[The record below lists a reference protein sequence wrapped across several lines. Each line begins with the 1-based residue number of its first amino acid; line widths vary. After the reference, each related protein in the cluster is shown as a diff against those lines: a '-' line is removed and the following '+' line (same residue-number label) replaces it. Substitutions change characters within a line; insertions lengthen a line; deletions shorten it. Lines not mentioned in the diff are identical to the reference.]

1 MLTHVVFFKL
11 KDKSSGTLEKLKND
25 LLALKEQIPV
35 LRSIE
40 VGIDILQ
47 TERSFDLV
55 LYSKFDSLED
65 MQAYQIHPA
74 HLKVAEY
81 IQTVK
86 ETVYAVD
93 FES

>member
-11 KDKSSGTLEKLKND
+11 KDKSQETLEKVKAD
-25 LLALKEQIPV
+25 LLALKDKIS
-35 LRSIE
+35 LIKSIE
-40 VGIDILQ
+40 VGLDILH
-47 TERSFDLV
+47 TERSYDVV

-65 MQAYQIHPA
+65 MQAYQVHPE
-74 HLKVAEY
+74 HVKFGEY

-86 ETVYAVD
+86 ESIVAVD

>member
-11 KDKSSGTLEKLKND
+11 KDKSKGTLEKIKND
-25 LLALKEQIPV
+25 LLALKEEIP
-35 LRSIE
+35 LIKSIE

-47 TERSFDLV
+47 TERSFDIV

-65 MQAYQIHPA
+65 MQAYQVHPA
-74 HLKVAEY
+74 HVKFSEY

-86 ETVYAVD
+86 DTIYAVD